1 MQLFKNPKEFYLLYE
16 FNAKHLKTNESDES
30 SLLTL
35 ALSSQHTLASCFQE
49 DYKYEIHLLRL
60 QV

>member
-16 FNAKHLKTNESDES
+16 FNAKHLKTSESDES

-49 DYKYEIHLLRL
+49 DYKYEIHL
-60 QV
+60 